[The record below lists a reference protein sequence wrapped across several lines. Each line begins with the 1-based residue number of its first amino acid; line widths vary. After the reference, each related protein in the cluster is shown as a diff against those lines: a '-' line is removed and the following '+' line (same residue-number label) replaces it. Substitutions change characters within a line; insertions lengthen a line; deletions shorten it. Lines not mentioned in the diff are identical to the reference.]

1 MKEKRKKL
9 VAMLLMML
17 LAFAVTGC
25 GSSDEAKES
34 ASTQGGVDANGQTVY
49 PYEAVDFLGNSY
61 IIEKEPEKIISVAPN
76 MTELLFALN
85 MGENLIGRSDYCDY
99 PEEALNVESMGSLQ
113 TPDVEK
119 MISLSPDLVIVSDM
133 IDDQLVDKLKN
144 VGISVLLVEDV
155 TNIDQVYDMMTM
167 VGAAVNKNNEMA
179 SLIEDMK
186 ETIHSVE
193 TAVADLEAPSVY
205 YVVSYGEYGDA
216 TPGGDTFMHGL
227 ITAAGGDNI
236 GKNISGWTINL
247 EEIIE
252 KDPDVIILPPY
263 YDGAFQT
270 ADHYKDLTAVKE
282 GRVYVIDTNMCDRQ
296 GYRNAEAVETL
307 AKIFHPEAFK

>member
-1 MKEKRKKL
+1 MKEKMKKL
-9 VAMLLMML
+9 VVLL
-17 LAFAVTGC
+17 LAAIFVCAVTGC
-25 GSSDEAKES
+25 GNTEEAKEN
-34 ASTQGGVDANGQTVY
+34 ASTQGEVAVNGQTVY
-49 PYEAVDFLGNSY
+49 PYEAVDYLGNSY
-61 IIEKEPEKIISVAPN
+61 IIEKEPEKIISVSPN
-76 MTELLFALN
+76 MTELLFKLG
-85 MGENLIGRSDYCDY
+85 MGEKLIGRSDYCDY
-99 PEEALNVESMGSLQ
+99 PKEALNVESMGSLQ
-113 TPDVEK
+113 TPDIEK

-133 IDDQLVDKLKN
+133 IDDQLVDKLKD

-155 TNIDQVYDMMTM
+155 TNIDQVYDMMIM
-167 VGAAVNKNNEMA
+167 VGAVVNKNSEMA
-179 SLIEDMK
+179 SLVDDMK
-186 ETIHSVE
+186 ETIESVE

-216 TPGGDTFMHGL
+216 TPGGDTFLHSL

-236 GKNISGWTINL
+236 GKDISGWAINL

-263 YDGAFQT
+263 YDKEFQA

-307 AKIFHPEAFK
+307 AEIFHPEAFK